1 MTKTPVFLL
10 ILATAVAST
19 AQEELPPLPVPV
31 TNNAV
36 TAVHVEKQDLVY
48 SFMGLGEQKKPDS
61 VLNDSYALNLRYG
74 KWTTVRSAPGTGRL
88 GAVAVTVGDEVFLLG
103 GFVPDRTGLQAILS
117 DVAVYDPIGL
127 RWYRAPDLP
136 EPVRDTVAGV
146 YRDRYIYIV
155 GGFARSGPT
164 NEVQLYDNQEK
175 KWMKATP
182 YPGSAVFGHAGTLVG
197 STILFVDGAKTSN
210 VPKEPHFV
218 ASDDCWIGRIDRHD
232 PKKITWSKVPSHPGT
247 ARYRIAAGGSEKD
260 ERVYFAGGSA
270 EIYDYS
276 GIGIDKT
283 PAEPSPVVFA
293 YNLRGN
299 SWETIN
305 TNLPNPT
312 MDHHGMVV
320 TSGGLLIVGGM
331 GKGQQVE
338 KAVRLLPKSS
348 K

>member
-127 RWYRAPDLP
+127 RWYRAPDRKAAASP
-136 EPVRDTVAGV
+136 
-146 YRDRYIYIV
+146 YRTR
-155 GGFARSGPT
+155 ARNRS
-164 NEVQLYDNQEK
+164 Q
-175 KWMKATP
+175 
-182 YPGSAVFGHAGTLVG
+182 
-197 STILFVDGAKTSN
+197 
-210 VPKEPHFV
+210 
-218 ASDDCWIGRIDRHD
+218 
-232 PKKITWSKVPSHPGT
+232 
-247 ARYRIAAGGSEKD
+247 
-260 ERVYFAGGSA
+260 
-270 EIYDYS
+270 
-276 GIGIDKT
+276 
-283 PAEPSPVVFA
+283 
-293 YNLRGN
+293 
-299 SWETIN
+299 
-305 TNLPNPT
+305 
-312 MDHHGMVV
+312 
-320 TSGGLLIVGGM
+320 
-331 GKGQQVE
+331 
-338 KAVRLLPKSS
+338 
-348 K
+348 